1 LINKI
6 VPCMKP
12 HCKNGKCDSAEKHV
26 RSGERDDEGGGHV
39 TPGGPVV
46 EQSQDG
52 QQVEEGAKEGAEG
65 SDDPV
70 NENLGVLLVLLV

>member
-1 LINKI
+1 
-6 VPCMKP
+6 M
-12 HCKNGKCDSAEKHV
+12 
-26 RSGERDDEGGGHV
+26 

-52 QQVEEGAKEGAEG
+52 QQVEEGAEEGADG

-70 NENLGVLLVLLV
+70 NENVVVLCDLVVLVG

>member
-1 LINKI
+1 
-6 VPCMKP
+6 
-12 HCKNGKCDSAEKHV
+12 
-26 RSGERDDEGGGHV
+26 V
-39 TPGGPVV
+39 TSGGPVV